1 MTNNLLSI
9 DVIKGF
15 PKLTENDTTLYHDF
29 SVEELEKLKKMEIT
43 VTSKEIDNYR
53 NTAYSQLTEENI
65 SNLITKCRQETIR
78 QIIIPLGLGYFFALY
93 DKVGGNVDTIHNV
106 RESIWATDEERE
118 RYENRGEYNSHVYH
132 SNPAYAE
139 NNKHLKE
146 LRDQGKLIDPMTG
159 KPLTDKYDQDH
170 TISAKEIHDD
180 AGRVLAEQV
189 GEVLAN
195 SDFNLVGIDPSIN
208 RSKGK
213 MTMSEFIQYVE
224 KKKININKQIEN
236 LHRKEKENG
245 VLTDSQRD
253 SLEQLE
259 KLQEKLESLDY
270 ERMLA
275 MDEKARKKYNE
286 KINKAYY
293 TSQKFIKNTFV
304 TSSKEGLKMG
314 WQQALGLLLVDLTNA
329 FFDELIDCWNHG
341 ITSASSNEKM
351 SEALRI
357 RFTRVGNKVVA
368 NWKNIIVAFCDG
380 FVSGF
385 LSNLLTV
392 FINVFYTTLKN
403 LIRIIREG
411 MFIFYR
417 AAKTLL
423 FPEKGMSKEETWDDV
438 LKILIAGSLTVGGI
452 VLEEVIAKACEPLIF
467 PGKDLFITICVGV
480 LTGVS
485 TVVILYGIDRWDPFG
500 AKDVKKRNLLEKQ
513 IMQDYEKLQKEHE
526 KYLCKMEELMGIA

>member
-9 DVIKGF
+9 DVIKNF
-15 PKLTENDTTLYHDF
+15 PKLTGNNTSESHVF
-29 SVEELEKLKKMEIT
+29 SVEELEKLKNIEIA
-43 VTSKEIDNYR
+43 VTSEEIDNYR
-53 NTAYSQLTEENI
+53 NAVYAQLTEE
-65 SNLITKCRQETIR
+65 SLSDLITRCRQETIK

-106 RESIWATDEERE
+106 RNNIWATDEERE

-132 SNPAYAE
+132 SNPAYTE
-139 NNKHLKE
+139 NNERLKE

-159 KPLTDKYDQDH
+159 KQLTDKYDQDH
-170 TISAKEIHDD
+170 TISAKEVHDD

-213 MTMSEFIQYVE
+213 MSMSEFIQHVE
-224 KKKININKQIEN
+224 KRKNVINKQIEN
-236 LHRKEKENG
+236 LRRKEKENG
-245 VLTDSQRD
+245 VLTDTQRD
-253 SLEQLE
+253 SLEKLE
-259 KLQEKLESLDY
+259 KFQEKLESLDY
-270 ERMLA
+270 EKMLA
-275 MDEKARKKYNE
+275 MDEKAREEYNKKV
-286 KINKAYY
+286 NKAYY

-304 TSSKEGLKMG
+304 TSGKDGLKMG
-314 WQQALGLLLVDLTNA
+314 WQQAFGLLLVDLTNA
-329 FFDELIDCWNHG
+329 FFDELSDCWKHG
-341 ITSASSNEKM
+341 ITSTTSNEKM
-351 SEALRI
+351 SEALKI
-357 RFTRVGNKVVA
+357 RLIKVGNKVIA
-368 NWKNIIVAFCDG
+368 DWKNIIVAFRDG

-411 MFIFYR
+411 MFILYR
-417 AAKTLL
+417 AAKVLL
-423 FPEKGMSKEETWDDV
+423 FPEKGMSKEEALDAA

-467 PGKDLFITICVGV
+467 PGKDLLITICAGV
-480 LTGVS
+480 ITGVS
-485 TVVILYGIDRWDPFG
+485 TAVILYGVNKLDPFG
-500 AKDVKKRNLLEKQ
+500 VNDLKKRNLLEKQ
-513 IMQDYEKLQKEHE
+513 ILHDYEKLQNEHE
-526 KYLCKMEELMGIA
+526 KYLANMEKLMGIA